1 MGTASTKVFA
11 SLLAFC
17 FAALTIAA
25 PARADDWPQ
34 WLGPKRD
41 GSTSEKVAPWKADQP
56 PKALWK
62 QPISAGYSSPV
73 IAGGKV
79 FVHAV
84 VSGKDEEEVIAIDL
98 AKGDVLW
105 KDSYARPRFRSIL
118 GVGPRATP
126 TISGQQLFTMGINGV
141 LSCYDIQTGKRAWQ
155 VDLFTKFEAQ
165 VPQYA
170 VCCSPLVVGNRV
182 IVSVGGKNRCVV
194 ALDTG
199 TGEIAWQSLDDATS
213 TSSAVLFAGGER
225 QVGASPD
232 VVFLTPL
239 RLIGLDPLDGALR
252 WEHSMVFQ
260 PRGTSPTPIA
270 IGDKLVTSTQA
281 HGAVAVQVTKSGDA
295 LKANA
300 AWQDQNQKSYFST
313 GVALNDMVLLVTNAL
328 EPLPNTMIAC
338 LDGKTGKS
346 LWTRDKAGYFHAG
359 LIRTGDNRLLV
370 LSDGGLLTLMEVDP
384 SGSRDLASAK
394 VCGGTLVSPA
404 LANGRLVT
412 RDDKELIC
420 LQLGE

>member
-1 MGTASTKVFA
+1 
-11 SLLAFC
+11 LAGS
-17 FAALTIAA
+17 
-25 PARADDWPQ
+25 ARSDDWPQ

-41 GSTSEKVAPWKADQP
+41 GSTGEKVAPWKDDQP
-56 PKALWK
+56 PKALWR
-62 QPISAGYSSPV
+62 QPISPGYSSPV

-84 VSGKDEEEVIAIDL
+84 VPGKDEEEVIAIDL
-98 AKGDVLW
+98 AKGEILW
-105 KDSYARPRFRSIL
+105 KDGYTRPRFRSIL
-118 GVGPRATP
+118 GTGPRATP
-126 TISGQQLFTMGINGV
+126 TVAGKLLFTMGINGV
-141 LSCYDIQTGKRAWQ
+141 LSCYDTETGKRAWQ
-155 VDLFTKFEAQ
+155 VDLFSKFEAQ

-194 ALDTG
+194 ALDTA
-199 TGEIAWQSLDDATS
+199 TGDIAWQSLDDATS

-225 QVGASPD
+225 QPGASPD

-239 RLIGLDPLDGALR
+239 RLVGLDPLDGTLR

-270 IGDKLVTSTQA
+270 IGDKLVASTQA
-281 HGAVAVQVTKSGDA
+281 HGALAVQVTKGSDS
-295 LKANA
+295 LKASA

-313 GVALNDMVLLVTNAL
+313 GVALNDLVLLVTNAL
-328 EPLPNTMIAC
+328 EPLPTTSIAC

-346 LWTRDKAGYFHAG
+346 LWTKEKAGYFHAG
-359 LIRTGDNRLLV
+359 LIRTGDNKLLV
-370 LSDGGLLTLMEVDP
+370 LNDSGLLTLMEVDA
-384 SGSRDLASAK
+384 SGTKDLASAK
-394 VCGGTLVSPA
+394 VCGGTLVTPA
-404 LANGRLVT
+404 FADGRLVT

-420 LQLGE
+420 LQVGE